1 MSETAYKITNAFM
14 FHPVIQMKNGFMKV
28 GRVIVGGRNRSRDKY
43 ITGTLSNPSDID
55 TSVLFITYVGM
66 KKAEV
71 DEIKA
76 KVLKIVPFEVVYC
89 QKATSAIAINCGPGT
104 FGLLFSR
111 K

>member
-1 MSETAYKITNAFM
+1 
-14 FHPVIQMKNGFMKV
+14 
-28 GRVIVGGRNRSRDKY
+28 
-43 ITGTLSNPSDID
+43 
-55 TSVLFITYVGM
+55 M

-71 DEIKA
+71 DEIKE
-76 KVLKIVPFEVVYC
+76 KVLKIVPFEKVYC

>member
-1 MSETAYKITNAFM
+1 
-14 FHPVIQMKNGFMKV
+14 
-28 GRVIVGGRNRSRDKY
+28 
-43 ITGTLSNPSDID
+43 
-55 TSVLFITYVGM
+55 M